1 MVRALLISLL
11 FCVSVHA
18 NDIYVEQAEV
28 NTESD
33 KVALETKTKT
43 QTGSTFQQPNSGT
56 SFEKSLIVPTTTQY
70 CSVVAGC
77 YVKE

>member
-11 FCVSVHA
+11 FCAVANA

-28 NTESD
+28 NTQD
-33 KVALETKTKT
+33 KAALETQTVAENTYT
-43 QTGSTFQQPNSGT
+43 QPEGGNT
-56 SFEKSLIVPTTTQY
+56 FEKSLIVPTNSAQY

-77 YVKE
+77 YVQE

>member
-1 MVRALLISLL
+1 MISLL
-11 FCVSVHA
+11 FCAAANA

-28 NTESD
+28 NTQD
-33 KVALETKTKT
+33 KVALETKNES
-43 QTGSTFQQPNSGT
+43 GLTFQQPKGGT

-77 YVKE
+77 YVQE

>member
-1 MVRALLISLL
+1 MISLL
-11 FCVSVHA
+11 FCAAANA

-33 KVALETKTKT
+33 KVALETKT
-43 QTGSTFQQPNSGT
+43 QTVSTFQQPKDGT

-77 YVKE
+77 YVQE

>member
-1 MVRALLISLL
+1 MIRTILIAMMLCST
-11 FCVSVHA
+11 VWA

-28 NTESD
+28 NTQD
-33 KVALETKTKT
+33 KVALETKTES
-43 QTGSTFQQPNSGT
+43 GSTFQQPKGGT

-77 YVKE
+77 YVQE